1 MKNNFIGMI
10 ALCAVLLLTACSGT
24 AATSTASAASTGEA
38 LNESYPNALS
48 IEQQL
53 ALGTL
58 KLEESATPIDSQ
70 TAGELLPLWK
80 AVRSLST
87 DDTTSELEMQAL
99 YSQIEETLSTAQ
111 VQAIAAMQ
119 LTAADWS
126 QELASLEPATT
137 ESSSAAS
144 TTTTKSAGGPGGDQ
158 MQPQDVNVGMS
169 NASGG
174 GQPAAMAA
182 AATTPQKTGSDSTAA
197 ANDISTAVVNAVIT
211 LLEGK
216 A

>member
-1 MKNNFIGMI
+1 MEMKNNSIGMI

-24 AATSTASAASTGEA
+24 AANPTASASAAHEA
-38 LNESYPNALS
+38 LNESYQNALS

-58 KLEESATPIDSQ
+58 KLEGSATPIDSQ
-70 TAGELLPLWK
+70 TASELLPLWK

-99 YSQIEETLSTAQ
+99 YCQIEETLSDEQ

-119 LTAADWS
+119 LTTADWS

-137 ESSSAAS
+137 ES
-144 TTTTKSAGGPGGDQ
+144 TTTTKTAGGPGGDQ
-158 MQPQDVNVGMS
+158 MQPQDANVGMS

-182 AATTPQKTGSDSTAA
+182 AATTTQKTGSASAATAGV
-197 ANDISTAVVNAVIT
+197 IPTALVNAVIT

-216 A
+216 G